1 MMSFTFL
8 SMCSSLPAIPFNSY
22 STDQR
27 SNLRPWWRIVASR
40 TPAMKNS
47 LMATR
52 THASDLLDGTV
63 DQFLGYLIGWG
74 VFQPICL
81 WSRFLVIFGQQNGI
95 RSSPALSLFP
105 GVRVEQCPVWM
116 SAGRLSWKHL
126 APTFSLSRESVGR
139 VMVHGLTDC

>member
-1 MMSFTFL
+1 
-8 SMCSSLPAIPFNSY
+8 
-22 STDQR
+22 
-27 SNLRPWWRIVASR
+27 
-40 TPAMKNS
+40 MKNS

-105 GVRVEQCPVWM
+105 GVRVEQVPSLDMCRASILETPRANCLIEQRERRQSDGARSDRLLSTQGLKRWHLQGVSPV
-116 SAGRLSWKHL
+116 S
-126 APTFSLSRESVGR
+126 P
-139 VMVHGLTDC
+139 